1 MIYPCIELNFRR
13 RQPHRQIGRR
23 AAGLCLIGL
32 VFLVACTRQPQP
44 QSQPPQGQTA
54 RPAMPP
60 APVTVAVVE
69 KKDTVVE
76 LATFGHVEAYS
87 SVEIKAR
94 ITGYLTEVH
103 FTEGQMVKK
112 GDLLASIDPREP
124 QVALKTAQ
132 ASLQRDQAQ
141 LLNAEKEA
149 ARQSKLLQKGI
160 ASEDIYDTS
169 ATAVETLRAAIQ
181 ADQAAIEKAQLQI
194 EYCSIRSP
202 IDGCVGSLHIN
213 RGNLVK
219 IDDTAVVNIKQVDPI
234 YVSFPVPEQ
243 HLPTIRRLSAS
254 GGLDVRAIQP
264 YASDQPIH
272 GRLSFIDNAVD
283 PDALSIRLRATFAN
297 ADSRLWPGQYVDVVM
312 SLESQPGSLVIPS
325 QAIQTG
331 QKNQFVYV
339 VKSDK
344 TVEARPVTVRRTL
357 DKVSVVEG
365 VEAGETI
372 VTDGQLRLVP
382 GATVVIPEAKPK

>member
-1 MIYPCIELNFRR
+1 VPDRPGRPRGL
-13 RQPHRQIGRR
+13 RQG
-23 AAGLCLIGL
+23 AAT
-32 VFLVACTRQPQP
+32 V
-44 QSQPPQGQTA
+44 
-54 RPAMPP
+54 PAE
-60 APVTVAVVE
+60 APGA
-69 KKDTVVE
+69 
-76 LATFGHVEAYS
+76 GHVEAYS

-124 QVALKTAQ
+124 QVALKAAQ
-132 ASLQRDQAQ
+132 ANLQRDQAQ

-169 ATAVETLRAAIQ
+169 ATAVETLRAAIL
-181 ADQAAIEKAQLQI
+181 ADQAVIEKAQLQI
-194 EYCSIRSP
+194 EYCSVRSP
-202 IDGCVGSLHIN
+202 IDGCVGSLNIN

-219 IDDTAVVNIKQVDPI
+219 IDDTAVVNLKQVDPI

-243 HLPTIRRLSAS
+243 HLSTIRRLAAS
-254 GGLDVRAIQP
+254 GNLDVRVSSPEAP
-264 YASDQPIH
+264 DQPIR
-272 GRLSFIDNAVD
+272 GRLSFVDNAVD
-283 PDALSIRLRATFAN
+283 PDAQSIRMRATFAN
-297 ADSRLWPGQYVDVVM
+297 ADSRLWPGQYVDVVV
-312 SLESQPGSLVIPS
+312 SLEPQPGSLVIPS

-344 TVEARPVTVRRTL
+344 TVEARTITVRRTL

-382 GATVVIPEAKPK
+382 GATVVIPDAKPK